1 MFLVKVMRVSAVTFR
16 EVEVG
21 AISVSICST
30 MMVLPEILDILAM
43 MFEVLPAVDGFD
55 FGVDLE
61 GIK

>member
-1 MFLVKVMRVSAVTFR
+1 VTFR